1 MANAKNINNASTEI
15 EFKED
20 AIREVIVV
28 ARNYNRPN
36 TKERIQSVK
45 VSVLLK
51 HRQKPIEV
59 ISVKG
64 DATAFNEYEKMA
76 MTEWLKRFP
85 QSTKNRFLVRHL
97 EEKGIST
104 RIDKADVRYQKEL

>member
-1 MANAKNINNASTEI
+1 MANVNNAANEI

-28 ARNYNRPN
+28 ARNYNRPQ
-36 TKERIQSVK
+36 TKERLQSVK

-51 HRQKPIEV
+51 HRSKPIEV
-59 ISVKG
+59 INVKG
-64 DATAFNEYEKMA
+64 EATAFNDYEKMA
-76 MTEWLKRFP
+76 MAEWLKRFP

-104 RIDKADVRYQKEL
+104 RIEKSDVRYQKDL